1 MIVNILVI
9 LLILTFI
16 GYSFV
21 YAFFPNK
28 GNVFVENRD
37 TDGPIDM
44 PIGNYEV
51 YIEEDTGNREW
62 HLYLKHRESY
72 DPDRNR
78 IVVYE
83 FTVNC
88 FRDDIRE
95 VFVTSVNE
103 GGAGASEFKIDD
115 GEEASVS
122 IVVFYE
128 PLSAMM
134 NKKFGFRGRI
144 KFRGN
149 KNLYSVFSD

>member
-1 MIVNILVI
+1 MILEKF
-9 LLILTFI
+9 LLLQLT
-16 GYSFV
+16 
-21 YAFFPNK
+21 K
-28 GNVFVENRD
+28 
-37 TDGPIDM
+37 
-44 PIGNYEV
+44 
-51 YIEEDTGNREW
+51 
-62 HLYLKHRESY
+62 
-72 DPDRNR
+72 
-78 IVVYE
+78 
-83 FTVNC
+83 
-88 FRDDIRE
+88 
-95 VFVTSVNE
+95 